1 MMLLLPR
8 RDCAC
13 ALIARHDNAM
23 FIYTKKHLDNQGIG
37 VWKTGYPRI
46 GE

>member
-1 MMLLLPR
+1 
-8 RDCAC
+8 
-13 ALIARHDNAM
+13 M

-46 GE
+46 GEWIILLMPVLSANGCRDRQ